1 MNNPRILVVEDEQL
15 VSLDLRVRLSGMG
28 YDVTACVPSGR
39 EALQAARETGPDLAL
54 MDIGLKGDL
63 DGIEAARRLRSELG
77 IPVVFITAYTDD
89 ATLGRAKVIEPY
101 GYLVKPIQDN
111 ELRTAIEIA
120 LYRRRAEAAERER
133 RALADALYGTV
144 AALNSTLD
152 LDEVLDRILA
162 GIERIVPHEAAAI
175 MLVEDGGARIVRQR
189 GFEGRCPP
197 DWALNELVSFD
208 DAPALRE
215 VMAGSAPLITPA
227 EAGGTAPYPFSAI
240 RWARSHV
247 CAPVRFEG
255 ETIGFLNLLSTQ
267 AQFFTDEHLKPLL
280 AFADQVAIAVRNAHL
295 YRTVSEQVHELELR
309 NEELDAF
316 SHTVAHDL
324 LAPLQI
330 VTGYADLFTTE
341 YSDNLSPDVHEGLK
355 QIALHSRKIAQIVTG
370 LMSLARLHQLDPR
383 SLKAVDTEPVVS
395 DVLQR
400 YDSRIEQAGITIRVV
415 PGLPPVLGEAIWIE
429 EIFANLI
436 DNAIKYMGSSGENP
450 TIAVRGY
457 QRGSTARFE
466 VQDSGVGIAPEAQ
479 QRIFEMF
486 TRLNSCG
493 ASGTGLGLSIVK
505 RIVSKLNGRVGVDSA
520 PGRGSTFWFEL
531 PAAGSPAAQPQQQTR
546 AVTAFAEHNS

>member
-1 MNNPRILVVEDEQL
+1 MNNPRIMVIEDEQL
-15 VSLDLRVRLSGMG
+15 VSLDLRVRLSAMG
-28 YDVTACVPSGR
+28 YNVTACVPSGE
-39 EALQAARETGPDLAL
+39 EALKAARSTGPDLAL

-63 DGIEAARRLRSELG
+63 DGVETARRLRSELG
-77 IPVVFITAYTDD
+77 VPVVFITAYTDD

-111 ELRTAIEIA
+111 ELRTAIELA
-120 LYRRRAEAAERER
+120 LYRRRAEAAEREH
-133 RALADALYGTV
+133 RALADALYSTV
-144 AALNSTLD
+144 SALNSTLD

-175 MLVEDGGARIVRQR
+175 MLVEGGAARIVRQR

-197 DWALNELVSFD
+197 DWALGELVSFD

-215 VMAGSAPLITPA
+215 VMAVSAPLIIPPA
-227 EAGGTAPYPFSAI
+227 ADGAVRYPFSAVK
-240 RWARSHV
+240 WARSHV

-267 AQFFTDEHLKPLL
+267 AQFFTEEHLKPLL

-295 YRTVSEQVHELELR
+295 YQTVREQVHELELR

-341 YSDNLSPDVHEGLK
+341 YSDSLSPDVHEGLK
-355 QIALHSRKIAQIVTG
+355 QIALHSRKIAQIVNG

-395 DVLQR
+395 DVVQR
-400 YDSRIEQAGITIRVV
+400 YNSRIQQAGITIRVL

-436 DNAIKYMGSSGENP
+436 DNAIKYMGSAGEKP
-450 TIAVRGY
+450 QIVVRGY
-457 QRGSTARFE
+457 QRGAYARFE

-486 TRLNSCG
+486 TRINSAG
-493 ASGTGLGLSIVK
+493 VSGSGLGLSIVR
-505 RIVSKLNGRVGVDSA
+505 RIVSKLNGCVGVDSA

-531 PAAGSPAAQPQQQTR
+531 PAAVAPAAQPQQQAQ
-546 AVTAFAEHNS
+546 AVTALAEHN

>member
-1 MNNPRILVVEDEQL
+1 MIKPRILIVEDEQL
-15 VSLDLRVRLSGMG
+15 VSLDLRVRLSAMG
-28 YDVTACVPSGR
+28 YDVLACVTSGEAALQTSR
-39 EALQAARETGPDLAL
+39 EAVPDLVL
-54 MDIGLKGDL
+54 MDIRLKGDL
-63 DGIEAARRLRSELG
+63 DGIEAAHVLRRELG
-77 IPVVFITAYTDD
+77 IPALFITAYTDD
-89 ATLGRAKVIEPY
+89 ATLERAKVAEPY

-111 ELRTAIEIA
+111 ELRTAIELA
-120 LYRRRAEAAERER
+120 LYRRRAEAAEHEH
-133 RALADALYGTV
+133 RALADALYSTV
-144 AALNSTLD
+144 SALNSTLD

-175 MLVEDGGARIVRQR
+175 MLVEGQAARIVRQR

-197 DWALNELVSFD
+197 DWALGELVSFD

-215 VMAGSAPLITPA
+215 VMAGSAPLIIPPA
-227 EAGGTAPYPFSAI
+227 ADGAVRYPFSAVK
-240 RWARSHV
+240 WARSHV

-267 AQFFTDEHLKPLL
+267 AQFFTQEHLKPLL

-295 YRTVSEQVHELELR
+295 YQTVREQVHELELR

-341 YSDNLSPDVHEGLK
+341 YSDSLAPDVHEGLK
-355 QIALHSRKIAQIVTG
+355 QIALHSRKIAQIVNG

-395 DVLQR
+395 DVVQR
-400 YDSRIEQAGITIRVV
+400 YNSRIQQAGIAIRVV

-450 TIAVRGY
+450 HITVRGY
-457 QRGSTARFE
+457 QRGAYARFE
-466 VQDSGVGIAPEAQ
+466 VQDSGVGIALEAQ

-486 TRLNSCG
+486 TRLNSG
-493 ASGTGLGLSIVK
+493 AVSGSGLGLSIVR
-505 RIVSKLNGRVGVDSA
+505 RIVSKLNGHVGVDSA

-531 PAAGSPAAQPQQQTR
+531 PAAGTPAVQLQQQAR
-546 AVTAFAEHNS
+546 AVTALAEHN